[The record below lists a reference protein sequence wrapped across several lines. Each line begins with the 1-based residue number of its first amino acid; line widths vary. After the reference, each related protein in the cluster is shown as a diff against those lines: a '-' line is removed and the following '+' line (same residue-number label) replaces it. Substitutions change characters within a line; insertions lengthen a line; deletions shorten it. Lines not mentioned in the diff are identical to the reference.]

1 MKLAIIAAIARNRAI
16 GKDNTLPWHIS
27 EDLQR
32 FKRLTTGHTVLMGRK
47 TYDSIGKPLSGR
59 RNVVV
64 SRSRLKGVET
74 YTSLDAALGALA
86 DQELVFVI
94 GGGELYAQVLERA
107 DELFLTIVDR
117 EVDADTFFPP
127 FEHLLGK
134 MFQLVHREL
143 RDGYSFAEYTRMP
156 ARTPVMPRTGH

>member
-64 SRSRLKGVET
+64 SRSPLKRVET

-86 DQELVFVI
+86 DQERVFVI
-94 GGGELYAQVLERA
+94 GGGEVYAQVLERA

-134 MFQLVHREL
+134 VFQLVNREL
-143 RDGYSFAEYTRMP
+143 RDGYSFEEYTRISGS
-156 ARTPVMPRTGH
+156 TPVVPRTDH

>member
-27 EDLQR
+27 GDLQR
-32 FKRLTTGHTVLMGRK
+32 FKRLTMGHAVLMGRK
-47 TYDSIGKPLSGR
+47 THTSINKPLSGR

-64 SRSRLKGVET
+64 SRSPLKGVET

-86 DQELVFVI
+86 GQERVFVI
-94 GGGELYAQVLERA
+94 GGGEVYAQVLERA

-127 FEHLLGK
+127 FEHLLGRV
-134 MFQLVHREL
+134 FQLVSREL
-143 RDGYSFAEYTRMP
+143 HDGYSFEEYTRISG
-156 ARTPVMPRTGH
+156 RIPVFPRTDQ

>member
-1 MKLAIIAAIARNRAI
+1 MKLAVIAAIARNRAI
-16 GKDNTLPWHIS
+16 GKDNKLPWHIS

-47 TYDSIGKPLSGR
+47 TYASIGKPLPGR

-64 SRSRLKGVET
+64 SRSPLKGVET
-74 YTSLDAALGALA
+74 YPSLNAALLALA

-94 GGGELYAQVLERA
+94 GGGDVYAQVLERA

-117 EVDADTFFPP
+117 EVEADTFFPP
-127 FEHLLGK
+127 FEHLVGTL
-134 MFQLVHREL
+134 FQRVHRES
-143 RDGYSFAEYTRMP
+143 RDGYSFEEYRRMS
-156 ARTPVMPRTGH
+156 RTTPQIRGG

>member
-1 MKLAIIAAIARNRAI
+1 VKLAVIAAIARNRAI
-16 GKDNTLPWHIS
+16 GNDNKLPWHIS

-47 TYDSIGKPLSGR
+47 TYASIGKPLPGR

-64 SRSRLKGVET
+64 SRSPLKDVES
-74 YTSLDAALGALA
+74 YPSLNAALGALA

-94 GGGELYAQVLERA
+94 GGGEVYAQVLERA

-117 EVDADTFFPP
+117 EVEADTFFPP
-127 FEHLLGK
+127 FEHLVGTL
-134 MFQLVHREL
+134 FQRVHREL
-143 RDGYSFAEYTRMP
+143 RDGYSFEEYKRVSRP
-156 ARTPVMPRTGH
+156 TP